1 MSNLTLTI
9 TDRALE
15 RLRAIGPAC
24 EVYIDQIGM
33 GCSAALAALVK
44 SCEDDKMPTD
54 ATHVKLTK
62 EGVDVWVPKAMSFK
76 DDDVVIDLQGI
87 FFMVVPMVLSAEI
100 QQPAHGGC
108 AGCSGCGSSF

>member
-1 MSNLTLTI
+1 MLKLTI

-15 RLRAIGPAC
+15 RLRAIGPDC

-44 SCEDDKMPTD
+44 SVEEGKEPTENTHHLLTRDD
-54 ATHVKLTK
+54 VKI
-62 EGVDVWVPKAMSFK
+62 WVPKAMSFN

-87 FFMVVPMVLSAEI
+87 FFMVVPMVLSAQI
-100 QQPAHGGC
+100 SQPEHAGC
-108 AGCSGCGSSF
+108 AGCSGCSF